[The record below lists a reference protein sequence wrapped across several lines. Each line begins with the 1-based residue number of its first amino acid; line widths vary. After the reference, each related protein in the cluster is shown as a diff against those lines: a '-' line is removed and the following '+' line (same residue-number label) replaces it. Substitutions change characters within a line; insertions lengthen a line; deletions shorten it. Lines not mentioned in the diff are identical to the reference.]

1 MVAVVSYT
9 DSTLYRRLLRQA
21 RPYWPHIVG
30 IFLLSLL
37 ESPLALLTPLPLKI
51 AVDSVVSSHHL
62 PDAPATGS
70 GVTITGP
77 SAVTTA
83 DGLRL
88 RARPRLSAPVIE
100 TLARGT
106 ELGFRGYHTSWA
118 AVVAPDGTQGYV
130 LGSYVRLVGRAT
142 PQVARPTSRS
152 TRRGAAAGFEAP
164 FLIVDV
170 RDANLRA
177 APSLTA
183 PVIASAPYNTQLA
196 LRGIDGPW
204 AHVETRTGI
213 SGWIMR

>member
-1 MVAVVSYT
+1 MSYT

-106 ELGFRGYHTSWA
+106 KLGFRGYHTSWA
-118 AVVAPDGTQGYV
+118 AVVAPDGAQGYV
-130 LGSYVRLVGRAT
+130 LGSYVRLIAT
-142 PQVARPTSRS
+142 PRLTSHATSRVTRPTSPARAPGASRS
-152 TRRGAAAGFEAP
+152 TQRGTATGFAAP
-164 FLIVDV
+164 F
-170 RDANLRA
+170 
-177 APSLTA
+177 
-183 PVIASAPYNTQLA
+183 
-196 LRGIDGPW
+196 
-204 AHVETRTGI
+204 
-213 SGWIMR
+213 